1 MTNATEVAIK
11 IARSA
16 ASAAERKARER
27 ARHQALDIKRVE
39 IKLSQRERDQ
49 LAQLCRLRAA
59 GAEPYTVDEYLSTL
73 IRRDWQRWQEQEVA
87 LAGRTCQHC
96 QQPLPAGCGG
106 AFDGE
111 QACWITQG
119 KKLLAP

>member
-1 MTNATEVAIK
+1 MTNTTP
-11 IARSA
+11 A
-16 ASAAERKARER
+16 ANRPPLSDAERKARER
-27 ARHQALDIKRVE
+27 ARYQQLDIKRVE

-59 GAEPYTVDEYLSTL
+59 GSEPYTADEYLSTL
-73 IRRDWQRWQEQEVA
+73 IRRDWERWQDQEKA

-111 QACWITQG
+111 QACWITKG
-119 KKLLAP
+119 KEALAI